1 MGKTKVGFHVSIAG
15 AISNSVDNAT
25 KLGCTAF
32 QIFTRNPRGWAA
44 KSLESSEKLQFEI
57 KLGASGINSESVVVH
72 MPYLPNLSGPP
83 GEPYAKS
90 VKTLS
95 EELQRC
101 SDLGIPHL
109 VIHLGSHMGSGSSS
123 GISQIVGAIHFAR
136 EALNAKK
143 KKNDVAILLENNA
156 GQKNGVGGTF
166 EEIRTILDKVDG
178 RAGEIGVCLD
188 TCHLFTS
195 GYDIRSET
203 QVTRTLEEFDRIVG
217 LEQLR
222 VIHLNDSKGV
232 LGSHL
237 DRHEHIG
244 LGQIGLDGISAFL
257 NHSAVKGKPTIME
270 TPIDT
275 RRGDAENLSIVQ
287 GMID

>member
-1 MGKTKVGFHVSIAG
+1 MGEPKVGFHVSIAG
-15 AISNSVDNAT
+15 GISNSVDNAT

-44 KSLESSEKLQFEI
+44 RPLDSSDNLQFEK
-57 KLGASGINSESVVVH
+57 KLRASGIQPASVVVH
-72 MPYLPNLSGPP
+72 MPYLPNLAGPP
-83 GEPYAKS
+83 GEQYSKS
-90 VKTLS
+90 VTTLA

-109 VIHLGSHMGSGSSS
+109 VIHLGSHMGSGNSS
-123 GISQIVGAIHFAR
+123 GISQIVAAILSAR
-136 EALNAKK
+136 KALKAKK
-143 KKNDVAILLENNA
+143 KKNPVARLLENNA

-178 RAGEIGVCLD
+178 GAGEIGVCLD
-188 TCHLFTS
+188 TCHLLAS
-195 GYDIRSET
+195 GYDIRSEA
-203 QVTRTLEEFDRIVG
+203 QVSKTLEKFNEIVG
-217 LEQLR
+217 LEQLK
-222 VIHLNDSKGV
+222 VVHVNDSKGG

-244 LGQIGLDGISAFL
+244 LGQIGRDGISSFL
-257 NHSAVKGKPTIME
+257 RHPAVRGKPCIME

-275 RRGDAENLSIVQ
+275 RRGDPENLSEVLR
-287 GMID
+287 MLR